1 MDNGIQRIF
10 LTVFISTVMYLS
22 SAQLMAAEEPVNEPN
37 KIYNPELERQVIDEA
52 LIDDE
57 DFELGLFFG
66 VLGIED
72 FGASELYGFKAAY
85 HINED
90 FFINLNYAQAKAGLT
105 SDEELFGII
114 RFTDDERQYQYYD
127 FSIGWNL
134 LPGEGFVWKDYALNT
149 SFYLIAGVG
158 NTEFAGNTEFTYIVG
173 AGYKILYN
181 DWMAVNL
188 DTRDHMFNAE
198 LTGSPKRTHNLEFS
212 LGISF
217 YF

>member
-10 LTVFISTVMYLS
+10 LALLVCGAFSLS
-22 SAQLMAAEEPVNEPN
+22 SSLAIAAEEPANEPN

-66 VLGIED
+66 VLSIED
-72 FGASELYGFKAAY
+72 FGASELYGLKAAY
-85 HINED
+85 HVNED
-90 FFINLNYAQAKAGLT
+90 FFLNINFARAKAGLT
-105 SDEELFGII
+105 SDEQLFGII
-114 RFTDDERQYQYYD
+114 RFTDEDRQYEYYD
-127 FSIGWNL
+127 FSIGWNV
-134 LPGEGFVWKDYALNT
+134 LPGEGFIWEDYALNT

-158 NTEFAGNTEFTYIVG
+158 NTDFAGNTEFTYIVG

-181 DWMAVNL
+181 DWLAINL

-198 LTGSPKRTHNLEFS
+198 LTGTSKRTHNLEFS